1 MAASMIRRVGRYPNI
16 LLFNYI
22 ERANMHTYILTFDTH
37 IVIFEEGSSIENIL
51 WLLFLLLWIIYPA

>member
-1 MAASMIRRVGRYPNI
+1 VAASMIRRVGRYPNI

-22 ERANMHTYILTFDTH
+22 ERANMHTYILTF
-37 IVIFEEGSSIENIL
+37 EEGSSIENIL